1 MHHTRSAF
9 LVSMALALGGC
20 GAGGGGGVAPE
31 DGGSGSPTGADGGRV
46 DASSER
52 QRQDASHRQS
62 DATPSADAPGPD
74 EGDAGQG
81 DASAQPPSTGT
92 TTSATFTPSGIN
104 TTAIVP
110 NPDRGIA
117 LWSANDMIVDSAS
130 EASDVASAYAAG
142 ARLVYC
148 TIDLAP
154 YIGTTIPASALATIQ
169 NSFDAVRAGGVKCMM
184 LIAYGVYSGSD
195 PGESLT
201 DITTHAGQLAA
212 TLHANADVIPYA
224 KMGFVGE
231 YGQWFN
237 STQTGAGALTC
248 GNNDGTGP
256 GPCPNADVTA
266 NQLTVRDAILAA
278 YDPATM
284 LGFTNASIPYGWAS
298 GVPVS
303 QTTAFSGTPLARVG
317 IEDDCPL
324 TGSGTPLVSQGDTG
338 VFDYDNYN
346 SATTTQLISFTESTS
361 RWNAFFGEFSDS
373 CTPYVTDCTDS
384 LNYLTALHA
393 ASFKMIGY
401 NTSQSGGAGPWGSAW
416 QSGGC
421 LYAIMNSF
429 GSSLELDGVSHQS
442 TAAPGESITVDVK
455 LRNIGYSIVFTAR
468 KVVAQAC
475 LVASPNTCYGAPATP
490 DLRQLPPQATE
501 SSTVTATINIPPGAA
516 PGAYEIRLSVPDV
529 WATTQ
534 ARAFMM
540 RFANTDSGAQAWNDA
555 SGYWVTG
562 TTLTVQ

>member
-1 MHHTRSAF
+1 
-9 LVSMALALGGC
+9 
-20 GAGGGGGVAPE
+20 
-31 DGGSGSPTGADGGRV
+31 
-46 DASSER
+46 
-52 QRQDASHRQS
+52 
-62 DATPSADAPGPD
+62 
-74 EGDAGQG
+74 
-81 DASAQPPSTGT
+81 
-92 TTSATFTPSGIN
+92 
-104 TTAIVP
+104 
-110 NPDRGIA
+110 
-117 LWSANDMIVDSAS
+117 
-130 EASDVASAYAAG
+130 
-142 ARLVYC
+142 
-148 TIDLAP
+148 
-154 YIGTTIPASALATIQ
+154 
-169 NSFDAVRAGGVKCMM
+169 
-184 LIAYGVYSGSD
+184 
-195 PGESLT
+195 
-201 DITTHAGQLAA
+201 
-212 TLHANADVIPYA
+212 
-224 KMGFVGE
+224 
-231 YGQWFN
+231 
-237 STQTGAGALTC
+237 
-248 GNNDGTGP
+248 
-256 GPCPNADVTA
+256 
-266 NQLTVRDAILAA
+266 
-278 YDPATM
+278 
-284 LGFTNASIPYGWAS
+284 
-298 GVPVS
+298 
-303 QTTAFSGTPLARVG
+303 
-317 IEDDCPL
+317 
-324 TGSGTPLVSQGDTG
+324 
-338 VFDYDNYN
+338 
-346 SATTTQLISFTESTS
+346 
-361 RWNAFFGEFSDS
+361 
-373 CTPYVTDCTDS
+373 VTDCTDS